1 MPLTI
6 RGAIDSDRDVA
17 ARLLAAQL
25 IEHHLP
31 ADPKQIAHGIDLA
44 LAPASPAWLLLAFR
58 EMQPVGIFLANQI
71 VSVEKGGHVLWVEE
85 LYVIPS
91 ARRTGVARAILNHV
105 ALEARKQSILAI
117 ELEVVP
123 TQDAAFALYRSL
135 GFIDVHRS
143 RMSLEL

>member
-6 RGAIDSDRDVA
+6 RRAIDSDRDVA

-25 IEHHLP
+25 IEHHLL

-58 EMQPVGIFLANQI
+58 DAHAVGIFLANKI

-85 LYVIPS
+85 LYVTPS
-91 ARRTGVARAILNHV
+91 ARRTGIARAMLTHV
-105 ALEARKQSILAI
+105 AQEAQRNAI
-117 ELEVVP
+117 V
-123 TQDAAFALYRSL
+123 A
-135 GFIDVHRS
+135 
-143 RMSLEL
+143 